1 MCLRNVNTRCIE
13 SLTWF
18 GPVVLFRVLPIYRDI
33 LFAVYSI
40 SSERK
45 HGVDDG
51 PELEASRVLDYSCLC
66 GCADSIVDADACLRA
81 IAYK

>member
-1 MCLRNVNTRCIE
+1 M
-13 SLTWF
+13 TWL
-18 GPVVLFRVLPIYRDI
+18 GPVVLLRVYKFTAAFCLR
-33 LFAVYSI
+33 LYSI
-40 SSERK
+40 SGGRK

-66 GCADSIVDADACLRA
+66 GCAEFIVDADACHRA